1 MDLNKL
7 TTGDRVIGISGIVLL
22 IASFLDWFKAEYQGQ
37 DLGSGNAWD
46 FTIAWLAVLI
56 GIAMVVIV
64 LVRAADVN
72 MGDAPW
78 ALILLIM
85 GVVAFAFVL
94 IKLIAGVDTGN
105 PLGVD
110 VEVKRQIGLFIGLVA
125 SAGLAVGAWLNFQAS
140 GGTLPGM
147 GGGSGRGTAPPPGGG
162 GPTV

>member
-1 MDLNKL
+1 MPALPARL
-7 TTGDRVIGISGIVLL
+7 GRVSESTLLRHLVL
-22 IASFLDWFKAEYQGQ
+22 A
-37 DLGSGNAWD
+37 
-46 FTIAWLAVLI
+46 LA
-56 GIAMVVIV
+56 GMVVIV

-110 VEVKRQIGLFIGLVA
+110 VDVKRQIGLFIGLVA

-147 GGGSGRGTAPPPGGG
+147 GGGSGRGTAPPPGDV
-162 GPTV
+162 PTV